1 MATYVIFSKVSQ
13 SASVIKLDERHKAVQ
28 RRHKSECPNVSFR
41 AGFALDRGYE
51 VLDIVEADSLEEV
64 QRAAKIIEEEG
75 SATTEVVEA
84 FPWREFVAKRSRA
97 A

>member
-1 MATYVIFSKVSQ
+1 MTTFVIFSKVTP

-28 RRHKSECPNVSFR
+28 RRHRSECPTVSFR

-51 VLDIVEADSLEEV
+51 VLDIVEADSLEDV

-84 FPWREFVAKRSRA
+84 FPWREFVASRSRA